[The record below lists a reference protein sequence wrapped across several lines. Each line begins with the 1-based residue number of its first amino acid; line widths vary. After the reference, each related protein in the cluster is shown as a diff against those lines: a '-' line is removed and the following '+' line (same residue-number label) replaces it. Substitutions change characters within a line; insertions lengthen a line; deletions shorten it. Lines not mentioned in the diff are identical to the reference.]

1 MFSEVPDCCLL
12 HKWVL
17 SVMWECSDSNV
28 AGEDQP
34 SWLTLVTTE
43 ESILSPQWYCP
54 LHTESHSGAETSER
68 DWCDSVWCHSSESH
82 SVSHSTVVTAEVTLI
97 TQYTV
102 THRAWSVEAAVT
114 AGGCCD
120 HPRLLS
126 PAVTSCHTTTS
137 TDWREEFLQLCRY
150 EVLNKIIIL
159 SLMRSSNGMTQFH
172 RTLQASAMI
181 TQPSHPSSSL
191 CRLMQLSKVV
201 MWENSGMHHYYC
213 QELLH
218 IKLTLSTT
226 PDLLKN
232 VITYKQSSLWLG
244 PIILCKMMGEWGE
257 QEGMD
262 AVNT

>member
-1 MFSEVPDCCLL
+1 M
-12 HKWVL
+12 
-17 SVMWECSDSNV
+17 
-28 AGEDQP
+28 
-34 SWLTLVTTE
+34 
-43 ESILSPQWYCP
+43 
-54 LHTESHSGAETSER
+54 
-68 DWCDSVWCHSSESH
+68 
-82 SVSHSTVVTAEVTLI
+82 
-97 TQYTV
+97 

-159 SLMRSSNGMTQFH
+159 PLMRSSNGLTQFH
-172 RTLQASAMI
+172 RTLQALAMI

-226 PDLLKN
+226 LLIFWRMLLLTN
-232 VITYKQSSLWLG
+232 NLHSGWVQSFSARWWEV
-244 PIILCKMMGEWGE
+244 MWGGSRKGWM
-257 QEGMD
+257 Q
-262 AVNT
+262 